1 MNIPKL
7 HKIRK
12 HAYNKADYEKLIEI
26 FEKQHALK
34 HDQIQEMTEE
44 ESILYFRHYM
54 NLLPKKREI

>member
-26 FEKQHALK
+26 FEKQHALR
-34 HDQIQEMTEE
+34 HNEIQEMTEE
-44 ESILYFRHYM
+44 ESKLYFRHFM
-54 NLLPKKREI
+54 NLLPQTRNI

>member
-34 HDQIQEMTEE
+34 HDEIQEMTEE
-44 ESILYFRHYM
+44 ESKLYFRHFM
-54 NLLPKKREI
+54 NLLPASRNI